1 MNISDVIEQFI
12 RSIIENNK
20 SDYVDIKR
28 NELAEKFQ
36 VVPSQINYVINTRFT
51 FEKGFI
57 VESKRGGGGYIRI
70 RKIILVDRDAVL
82 SLLKGIGEEISQKE
96 SYDILGF
103 LYDEELISEREKKL
117 MEIALS
123 RDILQLP
130 LPYRDQLRAKIL
142 SKFLEVIITNDLR

>member
-96 SYDILGF
+96 SSDILGF
-103 LYDEELISEREKKL
+103 LYDQELISEREKKL

-142 SKFLEVIITNDLR
+142 SKFLEVIIINDLR